1 MLVLGNI
8 LTLDREMEKTMTGY
22 SNLGLSGDS
31 RVLLV
36 DECECGLCGTLEARD
51 DIGVEGDALFW
62 DLAVEGG
69 VFSGRSIFGGVC
81 WQDWAIEGGLAI
93 PVGDRA

>member
-1 MLVLGNI
+1 
-8 LTLDREMEKTMTGY
+8 MTGY

-31 RVLLV
+31 RVLLVDDCECGLLV

>member
-1 MLVLGNI
+1 
-8 LTLDREMEKTMTGY
+8 MEKTTMGCP
-22 SNLGLSGDS
+22 NLGLSRGG
-31 RVLLV
+31 RVFPV
-36 DECECGLCGTLEARD
+36 DDCECGLCGTLEARD

-81 WQDWAIEGGLAI
+81 WRDWATEGGLAI

>member
-1 MLVLGNI
+1 M
-8 LTLDREMEKTMTGY
+8 MGY
-22 SNLGLSGDS
+22 PNLGLSRGG
-31 RVLLV
+31 RVLPV
-36 DECECGLCGTLEARD
+36 DDCECGLCGTLEARD

-81 WQDWAIEGGLAI
+81 WRDWATEGGLAI